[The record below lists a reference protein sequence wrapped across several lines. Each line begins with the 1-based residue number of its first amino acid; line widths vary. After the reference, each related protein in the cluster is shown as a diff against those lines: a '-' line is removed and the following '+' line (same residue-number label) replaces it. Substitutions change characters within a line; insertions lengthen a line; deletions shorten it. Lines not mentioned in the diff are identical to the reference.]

1 MKQIAREY
9 IRNGLCA
16 LPASKARKMPALA
29 GWKAY
34 QKRLPLPTEWDAW
47 NGINGICIVCGE
59 VSGNLLMIDFD
70 QQGKAFGRW
79 KALIPA
85 HLFEQLIIERSQ
97 SDGLHVVVRGQ
108 EPIGKNAKLAVDETK
123 KILIETRG
131 EGGLFLCA
139 PTPGYELIQGTFC
152 NIPVLSPD
160 EIEILLF
167 AAKSLSELAASEP
180 ASLPPQ
186 RIRDHFNN
194 EGRPGD
200 DFNQR
205 GDIRAILQ
213 RHGWSFVKMDGNG
226 VNELWR
232 RPGKAFGNSASLHT
246 QLPLF
251 HVFSS
256 SADPFDVRCYSFFDV
271 YAILEHGGDHS
282 EAAKTLAA
290 EGFGDE
296 IKPVSLPEFITVP
309 PGIEPFNC
317 QSLTVELSSSVPDI
331 GADDSTSNGSR
342 LKTTKNRHD
351 SENPFGN
358 ENPNRFPKHLLNVP
372 GFIATLS
379 EFINDTSFVKQ
390 PVLALASAIAFQ
402 AFLCSHCVRDPMGTR
417 PNVNILA
424 VGRTASGKE
433 RGRKVIKE
441 ILSTL
446 EHRPNRC
453 YGNASK
459 YFAEDVASYQALV
472 QTLQSANGTLIWLWD
487 EVGKVLPSLR
497 ADKTS
502 HLSGLLPVIM
512 RLYTSSDSTF
522 VPHRR
527 ANAQDNLDPIHQPH
541 LVLYG
546 TSVPRNILEGFSVES
561 LTDGLMGRFMFFE
574 ADDDAEDREDEMT
587 KIPAVSEE
595 ILEVADWWMTKKAS
609 RINPKVPSPDT
620 VPVNEDAAAEFRK
633 LTELKRLARSSGDDV
648 TLALWG
654 RAVEQARQLA
664 LIYACSRDREKPTV
678 DRDAAS
684 WACETVSYLIR
695 RKIFLAARYVADDD
709 FDRKQKEVIR
719 FVETCKGRCTRTMM
733 TNQFRNWDI
742 RFRKNVFDNLFE
754 TEILT
759 QVWKT
764 SGKAGRPTAFVVLK
778 KDR

>member
-1 MKQIAREY
+1 METENPKNKLKRCKPKLLKLDDITILPELQSRE
-9 IRNGLCA
+9 NGLNEEVVTEYVERFEPLRGLGPIPGGANEIPYAQAENRYDATGMPRLETVTPDHSTYWLASGFHRFEA
-16 LPASKARKMPALA
+16 LERIGCETEIPVEVYEGSMNDAKYISMTANRNHGLRRSNADKRRAVRMALEHEWTYQMSNVAIAELVGVSDRFVATVRRELEDEDERLERESSAQLSGELESTSNGSRLSRKNKKNSEPSNNPFSPP
-29 GWKAY
+29 
-34 QKRLPLPTEWDAW
+34 KRMGRDGKYRSAPRRPTE
-47 NGINGICIVCGE
+47 
-59 VSGNLLMIDFD
+59 SM
-70 QQGKAFGRW
+70 
-79 KALIPA
+79 
-85 HLFEQLIIERSQ
+85 
-97 SDGLHVVVRGQ
+97 
-108 EPIGKNAKLAVDETK
+108 
-123 KILIETRG
+123 
-131 EGGLFLCA
+131 
-139 PTPGYELIQGTFC
+139 
-152 NIPVLSPD
+152 
-160 EIEILLF
+160 
-167 AAKSLSELAASEP
+167 
-180 ASLPPQ
+180 
-186 RIRDHFNN
+186 
-194 EGRPGD
+194 
-200 DFNQR
+200 
-205 GDIRAILQ
+205 
-213 RHGWSFVKMDGNG
+213 
-226 VNELWR
+226 
-232 RPGKAFGNSASLHT
+232 
-246 QLPLF
+246 
-251 HVFSS
+251 
-256 SADPFDVRCYSFFDV
+256 
-271 YAILEHGGDHS
+271 
-282 EAAKTLAA
+282 
-290 EGFGDE
+290 
-296 IKPVSLPEFITVP
+296 
-309 PGIEPFNC
+309 
-317 QSLTVELSSSVPDI
+317 PDI

-351 SENPFGN
+351 SENPFDN
-358 ENPNRFPKHLLNVP
+358 ENPNMFPKHLLNVP

-561 LTDGLMGRFMFFE
+561 LTDGLMGRLMFFE

-719 FVETCKGRCTRTMM
+719 FVEACKGRCTRTMM